1 MSENFLLMDKDDIVM
16 KINFD
21 EGIYNVLNNSLLPYQ
36 LKGKEL
42 KIQIINN
49 RDYLLNKSYDNLQN
63 IQNNENIER

>member
-36 LKGKEL
+36 LKGKIKSVPLVKNNMSKYEL
-42 KIQIINN
+42 TQIII
-49 RDYLLNKSYDNLQN
+49 DM
-63 IQNNENIER
+63 